1 MRDDGGYNKVV
12 AAVKVA
18 HRLVKY
24 KEIKR
29 LTQGSNYGYALLLAY
44 GEQRGRRIG
53 LVFYLEGF
61 EALTYL
67 GFGAGVGQAVLIC
80 IFSIAVSSGKRRI
93 S

>member
-12 AAVKVA
+12 ATVKVA
-18 HRLVKY
+18 HRLIKY

-29 LTQGSNYGYALLLAY
+29 LAQGSNYGYTLLLAY

-53 LVFYLEGF
+53 LVLYLEGF

-67 GFGAGVGQAVLIC
+67 GFGAGVGQAVFDLYI
-80 IFSIAVSSGKRRI
+80 SIAVSSGKRRI